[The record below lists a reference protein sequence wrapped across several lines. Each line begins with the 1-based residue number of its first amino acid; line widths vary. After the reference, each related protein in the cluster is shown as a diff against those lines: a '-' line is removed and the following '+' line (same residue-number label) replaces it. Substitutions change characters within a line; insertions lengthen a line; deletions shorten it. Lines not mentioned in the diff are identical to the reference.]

1 MSEESI
7 NKRLL
12 DIYGISSSEATY
24 YWKDLMYVE
33 ALRDKVEKA
42 KKLQSKLLKV
52 PMMKRDISRIKRI
65 GDAIVHNN
73 MLINEVSNG
82 N

>member
-1 MSEESI
+1 MKIED
-7 NKRLL
+7 KLL
-12 DIYGISSSEATY
+12 DLYGISQAEATY

-33 ALRDKVEKA
+33 ALRDKVDKA

-52 PMMKRDISRIKRI
+52 PMMKRDVPRIKRI

-73 MLINEVSNG
+73 LLINEVNYG

>member
-12 DIYGISSSEATY
+12 DLYGISQAEATY

-33 ALRDKVEKA
+33 ALRDKVDKA
-42 KKLQSKLLKV
+42 KKLQKKLMDI
-52 PMMKRDISRIKRI
+52 PMLKRDSQRIARI
-65 GDAIVHNN
+65 GEDIAKNN
-73 MLINEVSNG
+73 ILLREIND
-82 N
+82 

>member
-1 MSEESI
+1 MKIED
-7 NKRLL
+7 KLL
-12 DIYGISSSEATY
+12 DLYGISQAEATF

-33 ALRDKVEKA
+33 ALRDKVDKA
-42 KKLQSKLLKV
+42 KKLQAKLLKA

-73 MLINEVSNG
+73 MLISEVNNG
-82 N
+82 NQN